1 MTPII
6 VDSNYI
12 YLNVWKY
19 VHYCDN
25 DTSGLMEMS
34 YFPIFVYVNIL
45 KLLLEYIYI
54 IFNAI
59 ALTYFYIQYKH
70 HS

>member
-1 MTPII
+1 MSGSMYTTVIMI
-6 VDSNYI
+6 
-12 YLNVWKY
+12 L
-19 VHYCDN
+19 
-25 DTSGLMEMS
+25 TSGLMEMS